1 MGRENWLKPHLVR
14 WDTICSPVAHGGL
27 GVRKLRAFNQALLE
41 KWLWRY
47 GLEWNR
53 LGRRVLVAK
62 YGSSDGGWYS
72 NNVYGP
78 HGYGLWKGIMMGWD
92 KYAQSLGFQVGRG
105 DRIRFWHDCWYG
117 DTPLKEAFPVLF
129 DCASNRDATIDSI
142 LIHRILLGGLFDIHS
157 IYHAIQDPPRG
168 FGIHWVLSKTVVDL
182 LFGWHNMLGRCGVNA
197 IIAFFRD
204 VAKPKSF
211 SRMLYLGLI

>member
-1 MGRENWLKPHLVR
+1 MGGRLTLLKNTSSSLPTYYLSLFTIPISVANRLERLQQKFLWDGTGELVKTHLVR

-105 DRIRFWHDCWYG
+105 D
-117 DTPLKEAFPVLF
+117 
-129 DCASNRDATIDSI
+129 
-142 LIHRILLGGLFDIHS
+142 
-157 IYHAIQDPPRG
+157 
-168 FGIHWVLSKTVVDL
+168 
-182 LFGWHNMLGRCGVNA
+182 
-197 IIAFFRD
+197 
-204 VAKPKSF
+204 
-211 SRMLYLGLI
+211 